1 MHKLKKISVLFV
13 FALVVLAGAQTF
25 GQEPRDAAAAGAVV
39 RQQQGEPSYEV
50 LLQVLVASNAAGAT
64 QAPAS
69 LANVVKKLKATFP
82 FSDYRVAATYMNR
95 VENGGSIESK
105 GIIQETTASP
115 SAHPIFQEWSL
126 VGLKK
131 AVEAAGGGQ
140 NLIQAGGFRFG
151 TRVPVQVSSVVS
163 YENTGL
169 NINRV
174 NLIENAPTIIGTLN
188 APKSSELIVLV
199 LTVRTAAN

>member
-1 MHKLKKISVLFV
+1 MDKLKKISVLFV

-25 GQEPRDAAAAGAVV
+25 GQESRDAKPA
-39 RQQQGEPSYEV
+39 EPSYEV
-50 LLQVLVASNAAGAT
+50 LLQVLVASNAATATGAP
-64 QAPAS
+64 QMPAA

-82 FSDYRVAATYMNR
+82 FADYRVAAIYMNR

-105 GIIQETTASP
+105 GIIQETISSP
-115 SAHPIFQEWSL
+115 TAHPIFQEWSL
-126 VGLKK
+126 TGVKK
-131 AVEAAGGGQ
+131 SADGGAGGQ
-140 NLIQAGGFRFG
+140 NLIQANGFRFG
-151 TRVPVQVSSVVS
+151 TRVPIQVSSAVS

-174 NLIENAPTIIGTLN
+174 NLVENAPTIIGTLN

-199 LTVRTAAN
+199 LTVRPAN